1 VVQEVPGQARV
12 EWVLDPIQRRS
23 SYTES
28 AWVNAAWAASVTK
41 VSHYAT
47 DSDEPA
53 WFLED
58 STLPTDVTRYVSG
71 VEGDLAVSTALDGG
85 RDNGTLAPI
94 ETLDTGDLV
103 LTGDPETG
111 EVSAQPVI
119 TPITGTGTKHL
130 VEVVTDAGTWTATA
144 NHPIWVEG
152 KGVGSTGGILVVQA
166 MHDLGWLA
174 GQTVHNLSI
183 AGTHTYYIA
192 TPDGN
197 LDALVHNC
205 PAINAAR
212 QNRHIRGTVEYANAV
227 PARSYFA
234 SATIAARATQM
245 AIRRGTQQSIR
256 GGTRIVWDAGVT
268 VGWSSTGQRL
278 TSVSVQLSRRG
289 AHAWP
294 H

>member
-1 VVQEVPGQARV
+1 VVVP
-12 EWVLDPIQRRS
+12 
-23 SYTES
+23 
-28 AWVNAAWAASVTK
+28 
-41 VSHYAT
+41 
-47 DSDEPA
+47 DS
-53 WFLED
+53 
-58 STLPTDVTRYVSG
+58 
-71 VEGDLAVSTALDGG
+71 
-85 RDNGTLAPI
+85 
-94 ETLDTGDLV
+94 
-103 LTGDPETG
+103 
-111 EVSAQPVI
+111 
-119 TPITGTGTKHL
+119 
-130 VEVVTDAGTWTATA
+130 GTWTATA

-152 KGVGSTGGILVVQA
+152 KGWTEAVDLTAGDQLVGSTGGVLVVQA

-174 GQTVHNLSI
+174 GQTVHNLSL

-197 LDALVHNC
+197 VDALVHNC